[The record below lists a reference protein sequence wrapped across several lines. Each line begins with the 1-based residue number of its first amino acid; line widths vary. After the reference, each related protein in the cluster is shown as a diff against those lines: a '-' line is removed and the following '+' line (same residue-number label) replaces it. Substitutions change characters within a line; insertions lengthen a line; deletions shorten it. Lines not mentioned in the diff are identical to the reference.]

1 VHFRKV
7 VTVCFGRSAMGVN
20 QNRKHL
26 YNKLHEGADRLSG
39 IHFQKSV
46 LVRCLR
52 AGIAGVNLKA
62 KLARVEQLLLTN
74 AKLERVAHKVTF
86 SSLSEETTKQSLI
99 QHCEVFTR
107 FKADETLDASEKPNA
122 CVTSFTRKV

>member
-1 VHFRKV
+1 
-7 VTVCFGRSAMGVN
+7 MGVN

-26 YNKLHEGADRLSG
+26 YDNLHEGADRSSG

-46 LVRCLR
+46 LVRGLR
-52 AGIAGVNLKA
+52 AGIAGANLKA

-86 SSLSEETTKQSLI
+86 SSLFEETKN
-99 QHCEVFTR
+99 
-107 FKADETLDASEKPNA
+107 KA
-122 CVTSFTRKV
+122 